1 MTRPR
6 VLCVDDE
13 PHVLEA
19 LKRVLRKHYDV
30 TIAVGGEAA
39 LALLTDAEPFE
50 SIVSDMRM
58 PRMNGATLLFQFK
71 QRAPDTVRLLLTG
84 HTDLDA
90 AIAAVNEGH
99 IFRFLTKP
107 CPPEVLLAAL
117 DAASQQ
123 HRLVTA
129 ERVLLGQTLL
139 GSIRAMTEVLGLTHP
154 EAFGPRVREHE
165 LASLIAERL
174 RVPNAWHVEVAAMLS
189 SIGFVSLP
197 NDVVAKLNTGAE
209 LDATERE
216 MVARVPEVAER
227 VLSHIPRLENV
238 REVLKFQDLPYAGGA
253 SGPREPAIPI
263 GARILKAV
271 RDFCTEEAR
280 RRSAADAIVT
290 LRARSSFYDPDVLEA
305 LAEEC
310 GPRVPV
316 IKELSLRDVK
326 SGMLLAADVEA
337 ATGMLL
343 VARGQRVTE
352 QLLERLRNFAL
363 RVGVVEPIL
372 CEIDPQPSPK

>member
-1 MTRPR
+1 
-6 VLCVDDE
+6 
-13 PHVLEA
+13 
-19 LKRVLRKHYDV
+19 
-30 TIAVGGEAA
+30 
-39 LALLTDAEPFE
+39 
-50 SIVSDMRM
+50 
-58 PRMNGATLLFQFK
+58 
-71 QRAPDTVRLLLTG
+71 
-84 HTDLDA
+84 
-90 AIAAVNEGH
+90 
-99 IFRFLTKP
+99 
-107 CPPEVLLAAL
+107 
-117 DAASQQ
+117 
-123 HRLVTA
+123 
-129 ERVLLGQTLL
+129 
-139 GSIRAMTEVLGLTHP
+139 MTEVLGLTHP

-165 LASLIAERL
+165 LAGVIAERL
-174 RVPNAWHVEVAAMLS
+174 RVPDAWHVEVAAMLA
-189 SIGFVSLP
+189 SIGFVALP
-197 NDVVAKLNTGAE
+197 NDVVAKLHTGAE

-238 REVLKFQDLPYAGGA
+238 REVLKFQDVPYMGGA
-253 SGPREPAIPI
+253 SGPRERAIPI

-310 GPRVPV
+310 GPRAPV

-337 ATGMLL
+337 ASGMLL
-343 VARGQRVTE
+343 VARGQRVTA

-372 CEIDPQPSPK
+372 CEIDPEPPPK